1 VPPSRA
7 AYLLTCQRLWAA
19 FLGGIVA
26 IAAIVTLVAETT
38 SALPAALPAGLAA
51 AAGAGAIVG
60 VLAIERVFA
69 ATPPA
74 DDEAAVATTTT
85 RSCWCPSAAP
95 RPPDDVIPFMENV
108 TRGAHIPRE
117 RLEEV
122 SQHYFEFGGRSP
134 INDQNR
140 ALKAALEEL
149 LAAEGPTCRSTG
161 ATATGTRCCP
171 TRCAQMRDDGVAPG
185 DLLRHL
191 GVLVVLGLPAVPG
204 EPRRGAGR
212 GR

>member
-74 DDEAAVATTTT
+74 DDEAALGEYRMRLVLQAVTAETAVLVAVVLTFVFGPAWVAAVGGAAAALALLLV
-85 RSCWCPSAAP
+85 RPSAERFRRLDAAWSAAGA
-95 RPPDDVIPFMENV
+95 DVSLQ
-108 TRGAHIPRE
+108 RGAGLTP
-117 RLEEV
+117 
-122 SQHYFEFGGRSP
+122 GTP
-134 INDQNR
+134 P
-140 ALKAALEEL
+140 
-149 LAAEGPTCRSTG
+149 GPDADRSTG
-161 ATATGTRCCP
+161 GEGT
-171 TRCAQMRDDGVAPG
+171 DPG
-185 DLLRHL
+185 Y
-191 GVLVVLGLPAVPG
+191 
-204 EPRRGAGR
+204 
-212 GR
+212 